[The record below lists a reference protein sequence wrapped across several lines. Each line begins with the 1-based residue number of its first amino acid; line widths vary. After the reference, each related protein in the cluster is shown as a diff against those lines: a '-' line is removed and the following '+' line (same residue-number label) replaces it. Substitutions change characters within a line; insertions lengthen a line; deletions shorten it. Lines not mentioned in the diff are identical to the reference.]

1 MNSNNFLNI
10 HALISHSP
18 SCLNRDDM
26 NMQKSA
32 YFGGVRRVRISSQ
45 CLKRAMRQAQHF
57 TDELGPASVRSN
69 KLGKLADQF
78 CEALADRFE
87 PDQVR
92 RAVALIG
99 GKENADEGASAD
111 AVAPWC
117 VEEVARV
124 CEIVAAADEE
134 GLDDKKLAK
143 KVKAESQSIL
153 KAMAAA
159 ADIALFGRMA
169 TSGLMTSIDGAMAVA
184 HVITT
189 HSVDADIDWFT
200 AVDDLVVE
208 EGDVGAGHLDTQEF
222 GAGVFYRYASVN
234 LRQLQENLAADSRD
248 KALGVAAHLVRLMAT
263 AVPSASNKEKRI
275 SFCAANAAC
284 QTFRNPST
292 CKRSTAVGAKIP
304 IASAIAEILAHLRSG
319 PDWAKFHRGWRSSG
333 TSRRGIICQRDCEAI
348 TKATA
353 GIRIGIASPMT
364 ATGSPL

>member
-263 AVPSASNKEKRI
+263 AVPSAKQQ
-275 SFCAANAAC
+275 SFAAHNPADLVLTSFGKLPLSYANAFEKPVERERNGGFLQPSVAALESYVERVRKGYSLDDC
-284 QTFRNPST
+284 Q
-292 CKRSTAVGAKIP
+292 AVFSLRDTELQPRFESLA
-304 IASAIAEILAHLRSG
+304 AIE
-319 PDWAKFHRGWRSSG
+319 DWV
-333 TSRRGIICQRDCEAI
+333 RRG
-348 TKATA
+348 
-353 GIRIGIASPMT
+353 GAS
-364 ATGSPL
+364 